1 MRGSQQDIMVKSK
14 GLGKFFNL
22 SLFIRLPCGSAGK
35 ECTYNA
41 GDLGSIPGLGIS
53 PGEGNGN
60 PLCREP
66 ARGIPPVTRSCGR
79 DLMCKVESGFSPGIS

>member
-41 GDLGSIPGLGIS
+41 GHLGLIPGLGKSSREGKGYPLQYSGHGKFHGLYS
-53 PGEGNGN
+53 P
-60 PLCREP
+60 
-66 ARGIPPVTRSCGR
+66 
-79 DLMCKVESGFSPGIS
+79 